1 MGFMDNLNDDFDF
14 DRDDEVDNRETIIT
28 DAKKIILDEATE
40 LFMELKENNKLQERR
55 QFENN
60 IFILFERLTNLR
72 EINKIELDEELVE
85 DELLEKIR
93 EIGIE
98 SKKIDFQS
106 LLDAD
111 RKLNKQNDDDNHD
124 DTFIDGAN
132 LDTDF

>member
-85 DELLEKIR
+85 DALLEKIR

-124 DTFIDGAN
+124 AFIDGDN

>member
-14 DRDDEVDNRETIIT
+14 GDEEVDNRENIIS
-28 DAKKIILDEATE
+28 DAKATILEEVTE
-40 LFMELKENNKLQERR
+40 LFEELKENNKLQERR

-60 IFILFERLTNLR
+60 VFMLFERLTSLR

-85 DELLEKIR
+85 DDLLDKIH

-111 RKLNKQNDDDNHD
+111 RKLNKKDGADDDS
-124 DTFIDGAN
+124 FIDGTN